1 MYIYV
6 TQTCK
11 EAMCGDINGIAIR
24 SRCCCKRVI
33 WLQGREEGGGE
44 GGAAAVMYWKSVL
57 INVKIGAGDGGERER
72 LKKGG

>member
-1 MYIYV
+1 MLQKGNLV
-6 TQTCK
+6 TG
-11 EAMCGDINGIAIR
+11 M
-24 SRCCCKRVI
+24 
-33 WLQGREEGGGE
+33 GGGRRR